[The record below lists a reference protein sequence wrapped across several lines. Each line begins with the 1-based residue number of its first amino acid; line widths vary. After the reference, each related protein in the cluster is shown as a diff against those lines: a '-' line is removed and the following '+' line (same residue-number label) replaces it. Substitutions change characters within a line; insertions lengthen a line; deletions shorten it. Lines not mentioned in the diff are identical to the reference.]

1 MNDIKQKIEA
11 EIQFAI
17 ENDRTCVTIT
27 LDNVTNDDLSKII
40 SSISTQNRY
49 IRVNRCGDKTYLYV
63 YTMLKNN

>member
-17 ENDRTCVTIT
+17 ENDRNCTTIT
-27 LDNVTNDDLSKII
+27 LDNVTNYALSKII